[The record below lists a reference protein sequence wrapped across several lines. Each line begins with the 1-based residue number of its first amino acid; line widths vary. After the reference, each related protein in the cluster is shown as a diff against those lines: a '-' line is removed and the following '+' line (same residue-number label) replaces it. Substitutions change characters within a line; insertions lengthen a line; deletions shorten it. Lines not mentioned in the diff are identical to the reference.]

1 MVSTRERE
9 GRAAKPCEA
18 RQHFKDIKGASMEP
32 DTNFG
37 IAERPSN
44 YSVEQTMD
52 RLKNALQ
59 SKGISLFAVIDH
71 SGEAE
76 RVGIAMPP
84 TKLLIF
90 GSPKAGTPLMLAAPN
105 CAIDLPLKLLIREDS
120 QGRVLISYNSR
131 EYFQLRHRL
140 PLELVKN
147 IAVVEALAAE
157 VAG

>member
-1 MVSTRERE
+1 
-9 GRAAKPCEA
+9 
-18 RQHFKDIKGASMEP
+18 MEP
-32 DTNFG
+32 DTPFG
-37 IAERPSN
+37 IAELSSN
-44 YSVEQTMD
+44 YSVEQTTD
-52 RLKNALQ
+52 RLKSTLQ
-59 SKGISLFAVIDH
+59 SKGIGLFAVIDH

-76 RVGIAMPP
+76 QVGIAMPP

-90 GSPKAGTPLMLAAPN
+90 GSPKAGTPLMLAAPS

-120 QGRVLISYNSR
+120 RGRVLIYYNSR

-140 PLELVKN
+140 PLELVKS